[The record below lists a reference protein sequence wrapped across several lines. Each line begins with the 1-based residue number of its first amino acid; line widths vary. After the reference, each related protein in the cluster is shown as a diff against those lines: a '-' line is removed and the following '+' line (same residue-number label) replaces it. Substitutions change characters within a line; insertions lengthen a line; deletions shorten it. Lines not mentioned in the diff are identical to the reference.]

1 MIFNTDEAVTLFLNY
16 YRSVPSLESRLNL

>member
-1 MIFNTDEAVTLFLNY
+1 MIFNTDEAVTLFLNH